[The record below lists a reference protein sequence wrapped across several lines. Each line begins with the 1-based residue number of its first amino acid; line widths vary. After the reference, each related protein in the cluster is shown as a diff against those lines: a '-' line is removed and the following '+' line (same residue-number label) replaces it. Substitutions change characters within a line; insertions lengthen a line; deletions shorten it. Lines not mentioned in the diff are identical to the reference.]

1 MDRALRWYDAITINI
16 YYTGLT
22 TLSQTM
28 TPLLVPLLVQQFVG
42 VAKQG
47 TYYGTIRLWSLMVA
61 LLVQSLMGMLS
72 DRSTSRYGKR
82 RPFIFVGTLANLVI
96 IALIG
101 FSASLE
107 GMSGYWTLFF
117 LLLLMMVAANT
128 AHGAVQGLIPD
139 LVPEE
144 KRGRYSGVKALL
156 EVPIPLIIVSFTI
169 GRLIANSQMWAAL
182 LVCMGILLVT
192 MLITMLAPEKTY
204 QDKAH
209 PALAMEATSY
219 EATPLRDT
227 QLEGTS
233 LQEPSLQE
241 PSLQEPSLEGTPSR
255 DTSLLQETPLES
267 TLPQGTPLVG
277 TPPQDSPPAKN
288 TAALDWMPFI
298 RLALMTALFTV
309 VILSMGWLVSTL
321 GAQVNPV
328 SPSSFMLSMGLL
340 GLIAMGIAIAVGVYF
355 SVRLSIGKK
364 AAENPNFTWWVVN
377 RLAFLVGSTNLAS
390 FAIYFLQ
397 GRMGLERELAAK
409 PASQLLL
416 IVGVFILFLAL
427 PSGWLADKFGRKPL
441 VAISGF
447 VAAFGVLVL
456 IIAPNMNVI
465 YAGGVLVGAG
475 TGLFYT
481 ANWAL
486 GTDLVP
492 KEEAGRYLGISN
504 LAGAGAGAVGA
515 YIGGPIA
522 DSFTLHLPNQPGIG
536 YVVLFGIYGMLF
548 LFSVLALTKIRLKP
562 ATS

>member
-1 MDRALRWYDAITINI
+1 MNRALKWYDMITINI
-16 YYTGLT
+16 YFTGLT

-28 TPLLVPLLVQQFVG
+28 TPLVVPLLVQKFVG
-42 VAKQG
+42 ETQQG

-61 LLVQSLMGMLS
+61 LLVQSLMGLLS
-72 DRSTSRYGKR
+72 DRSTSHWGRR
-82 RPFIFVGTLANLVI
+82 RPFIFIGTIANLVI
-96 IALIG
+96 ITLIG
-101 FSASLE
+101 FSAALE
-107 GMSGYWTLFF
+107 GMTGYWTLFF
-117 LLLLMMVAANT
+117 LLILMMVAANT

-169 GRLIANSQMWAAL
+169 GRLISNGQMWAAL
-182 LVCMGILLVT
+182 LVCMGILLTT
-192 MLITMLAPEKTY
+192 MLITMFVPEKPLLE
-204 QDKAH
+204 K
-209 PALAMEATSY
+209 PAAF
-219 EATPLRDT
+219 
-227 QLEGTS
+227 
-233 LQEPSLQE
+233 
-241 PSLQEPSLEGTPSR
+241 
-255 DTSLLQETPLES
+255 
-267 TLPQGTPLVG
+267 
-277 TPPQDSPPAKN
+277 
-288 TAALDWMPFI
+288 DWKPFI
-298 RLALMTALFTV
+298 RLVLMTALFTL
-309 VILSMGWLVSTL
+309 VILSMGWLVKTL
-321 GAQVNPV
+321 GSQVNPA
-328 SPSSFMLSMGLL
+328 SNISFMISMGIL
-340 GLIAMGIAIAVGVYF
+340 GLIAMGIAVAVGVYF
-355 SVRLSIGKK
+355 SVRLSIGH
-364 AAENPNFTWWVVN
+364 AAKDNPNFTWWVVN

-390 FAIYFLQ
+390 FAVYFLQ

-447 VAAFGVLVL
+447 VAAAGTLVL
-456 IIAPNMNVI
+456 ILAPNMTVI

-475 TGLFYT
+475 TGLFYA

-522 DSFTLHLPNQPGIG
+522 DSFTLHLPGQPGIG
-536 YVVLFGIYGMLF
+536 YVVLFAIYGFLF
-548 LFSVLALTKIRLKP
+548 LFSVLALTKIQINPVKS
-562 ATS
+562 ASIIE